1 MSNTDFILFVILCL
15 FTQPLDYSNNNVAT
29 FILSTFIAGILQ
41 TIPDAFWCEISPLLY
56 KVIFIIK
63 LKKLTSRPWNWKM
76 SQTWRPVIQSDL
88 DDYMR
93 KLLQFRDL
101 FYSSIGPKS
110 NYKIFVPSA
119 DGAPNK
125 CTSTSTRIVSS
136 LKGVYSVQ

>member
-1 MSNTDFILFVILCL
+1 
-15 FTQPLDYSNNNVAT
+15 
-29 FILSTFIAGILQ
+29 
-41 TIPDAFWCEISPLLY
+41 
-56 KVIFIIK
+56 
-63 LKKLTSRPWNWKM
+63 M

-101 FYSSIGPKS
+101 FYSSFGPKS